1 LTVER
6 FEAILYIT
14 VRQTREGFEMAYE
27 MFTAEGNYMVERIAT
42 AGQRLAAEDGF
53 DAAWAWT
60 VRELTK
66 LSTADGFE
74 EAMDTA
80 VREAVAADI
89 ELGVEL
95 AN

>member
-1 LTVER
+1 
-6 FEAILYIT
+6 
-14 VRQTREGFEMAYE
+14 MAYE

-42 AGQRLAAEDGF
+42 AGQRLAAEDGVA
-53 DAAWAWT
+53 AAWEWT

-66 LSTADGFE
+66 LAAAEGFE

-89 ELGVEL
+89 ELGLEL
-95 AN
+95 AK

>member
-1 LTVER
+1 MG

-27 MFTAEGNYMVERIAT
+27 MFTAEGNYMVERIAV
-42 AGQRLAAEDGF
+42 AGGRIAAEDGF

-66 LSTADGFE
+66 LSAAEGFE

-95 AN
+95 SI